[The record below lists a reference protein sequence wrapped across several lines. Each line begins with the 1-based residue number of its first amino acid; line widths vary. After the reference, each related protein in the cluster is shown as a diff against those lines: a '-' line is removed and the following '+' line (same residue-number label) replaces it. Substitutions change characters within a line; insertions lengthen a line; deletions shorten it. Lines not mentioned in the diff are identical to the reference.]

1 MIEYFIAKRYLKSKR
16 RLNFITV
23 ISRISVVG
31 VSLGVAALLVV
42 LSVFNGFGELAK
54 KMMLEAEPHI
64 QVKFTVPI
72 SNEEI
77 AKIKH
82 YLANNNQ
89 IESFNLYSEG
99 KAIIGV
105 GSNFDILT
113 VKGIEDNYFFSKN
126 FRLKRFAD
134 ATSDVSTKDQLYL
147 SLYSAVKLNARLGDT
162 VSITS
167 FQNLEKSVAT
177 LLMPKIVKLKVAG
190 IFSTG
195 NNELN
200 SHYIFIPLS
209 FSKYLFS
216 KKNRLSGIEI
226 YTKDFKKVDLIKQ
239 DLKNLHLDSIK
250 IFTWKDTHKQL
261 LTVMQI
267 ERWSAYLLLSLIIAI
282 ASFNIL
288 SSLTMSVTVKRKDIA
303 VMRSFGLTTK
313 SIKNIFLFEGLLTGL
328 KGAFWGFAAGIFI
341 YFLQL
346 YFHIYPL
353 DPTKYI
359 IDAIPVKLY
368 FSDIIA
374 ITLMALFLSSS
385 AAIYPAIKAAKTN
398 IIEAIKWE

>member
-1 MIEYFIAKRYLKSKR
+1 MIEYFIAKRYMKSKR

-31 VSLGVAALLVV
+31 VSLGVASLLVV

-64 QVKFTVPI
+64 QIKFNSPVTN
-72 SNEEI
+72 NEI
-77 AKIKH
+77 DKIKS
-82 YLANNNQ
+82 YLSNDKR
-89 IESFNLYSEG
+89 IESFNIFSEG
-99 KAIIGV
+99 KAIVGV
-105 GSNFDILT
+105 GDNFDILT
-113 VKGIEDNYFFSKN
+113 VKGIEDNYYFSDK

-134 ATSDVSTKDQLYL
+134 ATTKSSDKNQLYL
-147 SLYSAVKLNARLGDT
+147 SLYSAIKLNARLGDT

-177 LLMPKIVKLKVAG
+177 LLMPKIVKLRIGG

-200 SHYIFIPLS
+200 SHYLFIPLS

-216 KKNRLSGIEI
+216 PKNRLTGIEI
-226 YTKDFKKVDLIKQ
+226 YTKDFKKVDTIKN
-239 DLKNLHLDSIK
+239 NLEKQNFSSIK

-313 SIKNIFLFEGLLTGL
+313 SIKRIFMFEGLLTGL
-328 KGAFWGFAAGIFI
+328 KGAFWGFIGGLII
-341 YFLQL
+341 YLLQL

-353 DPTKYI
+353 DPTKYV

-368 FSDIIA
+368 FSDILA
-374 ITLMALFLSSS
+374 ITLMAVFLSSF
-385 AAIYPAIKAAKTN
+385 AALYPAIKAAKTN